1 MEQNDDFNF
10 SYEIGKLIQ
19 EIKEYLD
26 LKYDIA
32 RLDITEK
39 IVVLFSVFYSFMIF
53 VILVPGILMFLS
65 FALAYYLGLVFGGYH
80 WGFLVVGGLYFIIAI
95 IFLIFRKR
103 LITKPLVRFLSKLI
117 LKS

>member
-1 MEQNDDFNF
+1 MNQNEDFNF
-10 SYEIGKLIQ
+10 SGELGKLIQ

-53 VILVPGILMFLS
+53 IILIPGIFMFLS

-80 WGFLVVGGLYFIIAI
+80 WGFFMVGGLYFLLTI
-95 IFLIFRKR
+95 IFLIFRKG
-103 LITKPLVRFLSKLI
+103 LITRPLVRFLSKLI

>member
-1 MEQNDDFNF
+1 MDQNDDFNF

-19 EIKEYLD
+19 ETKEYLD

-53 VILVPGILMFLS
+53 IILVPGIFMFLS
-65 FALAYYLGLVFGGYH
+65 FALAYYLGLIFGGYH
-80 WGFLVVGGLYFIIAI
+80 WGFLAVGGLYFIIAI

>member
-1 MEQNDDFNF
+1 MNQDDDFNF
-10 SYEIGKLIQ
+10 SNEIGKLIQ

-53 VILVPGILMFLS
+53 IILVPGIFMFLS

-80 WGFLVVGGLYFIIAI
+80 WGFMIVGGLYFILAI

-103 LITKPLVRFLSKLI
+103 LITRPLVKFLSKMI

>member
-1 MEQNDDFNF
+1 MDQNDDFNF

-39 IVVLFSVFYSFMIF
+39 LVVLFSVFYSFMIF
-53 VILVPGILMFLS
+53 IILVPGIFMFLS
-65 FALAYYLGLVFGGYH
+65 FALAYYLGLIFGGYH
-80 WGFLVVGGLYFIIAI
+80 WGFLFVGGLYFIFAI
-95 IFLIFRKR
+95 IFIIFRKR